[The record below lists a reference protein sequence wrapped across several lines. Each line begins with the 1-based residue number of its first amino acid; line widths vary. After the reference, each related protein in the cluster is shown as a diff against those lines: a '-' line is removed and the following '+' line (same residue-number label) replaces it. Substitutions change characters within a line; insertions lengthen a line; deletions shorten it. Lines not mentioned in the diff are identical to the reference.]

1 MNNTEDQ
8 AEVNGSQPFAEA
20 PCSARRVF
28 SLPLSDHALAD
39 FVEQQGAKHRKGVAG
54 YLRHLVTI
62 DREKWLDMAQ
72 LRELALSKLTDN
84 ERAALG
90 YPPNTGPPSSAST
103 RKPARGHF
111 SDGQTRPPE
120 ALSRAGIP

>member
-1 MNNTEDQ
+1 MTARKSDVESTPSADGQ
-8 AEVNGSQPFAEA
+8 ALPASAG
-20 PCSARRVF
+20 SARRMF

-54 YLRHLVTI
+54 YLRHLVTM
-62 DREKWLDMAQ
+62 DRQKWLDMAQ

-90 YPPNTGPPSSAST
+90 YPPNVGSDLSCPTGDSHNT
-103 RKPARGHF
+103 QREH
-111 SDGQTRPPE
+111 GQD
-120 ALSRAGIP
+120 